1 MGAIYYDGQ
10 GAEEESVKWLKCY
23 EYDLSITFY
32 MVFCLFIKV

>member
-23 EYDLSITFY
+23 EYNLNIN
-32 MVFCLFIKV
+32 FICYSVYL